1 MDTNPAW
8 AFQYLHNRNPESPE
22 GLFSLQLH
30 AMQETPVLLLMVE
43 KGLLS
48 DSNVVYNQAWSLAPA
63 HSTAV
68 CAVKLQTISS
78 LAVGLALVT
87 WPDFS
92 QIKINECIHSLAP
105 LL

>member
-8 AFQYLHNRNPESPE
+8 AFQYLHNKNPESPE

-48 DSNVVYNQAWSLAPA
+48 DSNVVYNQAWSPAPA

-68 CAVKLQTISS
+68 CAVKLPNHQLSGCGFGVS
-78 LAVGLALVT
+78 HMPRFQ
-87 WPDFS
+87 PD
-92 QIKINECIHSLAP
+92 
-105 LL
+105 